1 MPMGDTMKTEPIT
14 LDSLLADGFTRR
26 RAKEYLDILSWE
38 ESSGLFDSAYLA
50 WAHKNGFCAESACAY
65 GLTEDNLGDYLS
77 DYDYW
82 RLWPLNSWQRIWI
95 NDKLTLNALLGGS
108 DLAGYLPVYFYYSR
122 PEGGLLPL
130 SGSGYAPGV
139 EGLLACL
146 RREGS
151 FACKPCNGST
161 SAGFHHLE
169 FRDGAFRVDGEEVT
183 SDGIKEFVGSHPN
196 YVFTEFIRPEASL
209 AAINPLIHTL
219 RALVINP
226 TGTQPTPTIAY
237 LRFGMEDGSRG
248 TGANYVAPTNA
259 DICSYNVEI
268 NLKSGHYGNGRLVYA
283 NRVEDAPRHPTSGA
297 LVEGVIP
304 QWEAVLEMMRRLSL
318 KVSACEYLGFDAC
331 VTDKGPKIMEI
342 NSHTGVKYLQ
352 LFHPIW
358 KDETLAPYYREKLAA
373 INALDETG
381 RTLRNGIVR

>member
-1 MPMGDTMKTEPIT
+1 MKSEPVT

-26 RAKEYLDILSWE
+26 RAQEYLDILSWE
-38 ESSGLFDSAYLA
+38 ARSGLFDPDYLE
-50 WAHKNGFCAESACAY
+50 WSHAHGFCAESACAY
-65 GLTEDNLGDYLS
+65 GLTEENMGSYLS

-82 RLWPLNSWQRIWI
+82 RLWPLNGWQRIWI
-95 NDKLTLNALLGGS
+95 NDKLTLNALVEGS
-108 DLAGYLPVYFYYSR
+108 DLARYVPTYFYYSK

-130 SGSGYAPGV
+130 AGSGYAPGT
-139 EGLLACL
+139 EGLLDCL
-146 RREGS
+146 RSEGS

-169 FRDGAFRVDGEEVT
+169 CRAGAFIVDGEEVT
-183 SDGIKEFVGSHPN
+183 SAGIEEFVAGHPN

-226 TGTQPTPTIAY
+226 TGTSPTPTIAY
-237 LRFGMEDGSRG
+237 LRFGMGDGSTG
-248 TGANYVAPTNA
+248 TGANYVAPTTA

-268 NLKSGHYGNGRLVYA
+268 DLATGRYGNGKLVYA
-283 NRVEDAPRHPTSGA
+283 NRVEDAPCHPASGVPA
-297 LVEGVIP
+297 EGVIP
-304 QWEAVLEMMRRLSL
+304 QWGEVLEMMRRLSL
-318 KVSACEYLGFDAC
+318 KVGACEYLGFDAC

-358 KDETLAPYYREKLAA
+358 EDETLAAYYRGKLAA
-373 INALDETG
+373 IDALDDG
-381 RTLRNGIVR
+381 ARARRNAIPR